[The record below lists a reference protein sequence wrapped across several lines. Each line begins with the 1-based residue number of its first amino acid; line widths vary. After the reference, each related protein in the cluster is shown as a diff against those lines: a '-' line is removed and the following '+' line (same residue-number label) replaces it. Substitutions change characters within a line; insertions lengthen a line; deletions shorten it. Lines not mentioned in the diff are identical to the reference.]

1 MLCVTNERLKR
12 RSENVLRAP
21 QDRLKKQGTQAV
33 ATSHNITINNK
44 LNLHYLL
51 YLFQLRRKK
60 IKFSAKCFS
69 LLANTA
75 QGRVDKL
82 N

>member
-1 MLCVTNERLKR
+1 M
-12 RSENVLRAP
+12 
-21 QDRLKKQGTQAV
+21 QDWREDQRKLYTLHRQGWKKQGTQAV

-51 YLFQLRRKK
+51 QVYHFLQKE
-60 IKFSAKCFS
+60 
-69 LLANTA
+69 N
-75 QGRVDKL
+75 DK